1 MIEQYLHQFNIFIKN
16 ALLIAIDFSKQKAV
30 DVDPRA
36 MQDAMEAIEL
46 LQEIAEN
53 ADIAFILKDIGK
65 NILDFSKSLV
75 RVL

>member
-36 MQDAMEAIEL
+36 VQDAMEAIEL

-65 NILDFSKSLV
+65 IFLDFSKSLV
-75 RVL
+75 RIL

>member
-36 MQDAMEAIEL
+36 VQDAMEAIEL

-65 NILDFSKSLV
+65 NFLDFSKSLV
-75 RVL
+75 RIL

>member
-30 DVDPRA
+30 DGDPRA

-46 LQEIAEN
+46 LQEIAGN
-53 ADIAFILKDIGK
+53 ADITFILKDIGK

-75 RVL
+75 RIL